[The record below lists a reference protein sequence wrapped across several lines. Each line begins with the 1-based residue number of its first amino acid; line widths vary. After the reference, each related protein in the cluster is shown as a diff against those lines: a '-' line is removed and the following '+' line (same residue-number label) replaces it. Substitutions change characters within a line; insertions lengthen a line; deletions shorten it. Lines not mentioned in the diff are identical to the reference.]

1 MKPIIEVNHLSKKY
15 RYGESQPYYTLRDT
29 ITGIIKAPFQLL
41 DRDKKQTVLRK
52 DEFWALKDISF
63 KLNRGDVL
71 GVIGP
76 NGSGK
81 STLLKV
87 LSQITPPTKGEAL
100 LRGRVG
106 SLLEVGTGFQQE
118 LTGLENI
125 YLNGAILGMRRWEIN
140 RKLDAIIDFSGVEK
154 FLDTPVKHYS
164 SGMYMRLAFAVAA
177 HLDSEIL
184 IVDEVLSVGD
194 AEFQR
199 KCLGKMGEITKK
211 EGRTIL
217 FVSHNLEAVRRLC
230 NGCILLNKGNK
241 VFAGGVEKTIAEYIS
256 LQSKVDLKASSRGN
270 NINHKGSGTLSFTDI
285 EIWDANNKR
294 RNTFN
299 TGETVKL
306 KISYAIYKNM
316 EGLHLII
323 SLFSSK
329 VSGLLLTDMRHE
341 IKSGAAIKGER
352 GDVVVEVKL
361 EGLRPGEYLLDFW
374 LGDKAAVEQNNL
386 VNYDVVEN
394 MTKPLIIETRNESER
409 KLTGAFSLPSKVI
422 SK

>member
-1 MKPIIEVNHLSKKY
+1 
-15 RYGESQPYYTLRDT
+15 
-29 ITGIIKAPFQLL
+29 
-41 DRDKKQTVLRK
+41 
-52 DEFWALKDISF
+52 
-63 KLNRGDVL
+63 
-71 GVIGP
+71 
-76 NGSGK
+76 
-81 STLLKV
+81 
-87 LSQITPPTKGEAL
+87 
-100 LRGRVG
+100 
-106 SLLEVGTGFQQE
+106 
-118 LTGLENI
+118 
-125 YLNGAILGMRRWEIN
+125 
-140 RKLDAIIDFSGVEK
+140 LDAIIDFSGVEK